1 VGKRW
6 LYGHF
11 IVGDNMPSNINEFI
25 NTAMGSFKE
34 QSSRQANYV
43 PKSNTLSD
51 VFGPVDR
58 KAHSDDPK
66 SMKEVIS
73 GGIGDAYALVAG
85 FLYERLAQYTTVDR
99 GYLSGA
105 WTAGQ
110 TEVNGQNTRS
120 RSNKTMKPLDVENR
134 EILQLVIN
142 GDTINIRNASEYARL
157 INAGSVRNAPH
168 AFVENAIRD
177 TKAYAKSL
185 GIKVTGG

>member
-1 VGKRW
+1 
-6 LYGHF
+6 
-11 IVGDNMPSNINEFI
+11 MPSNINEFI
-25 NTAMGSFKE
+25 NTAMRSFKE

-51 VFGPVDR
+51 VFHSVDR
-58 KAHSDDPK
+58 TANSNDPK

-73 GGIGDAYALVAG
+73 GGVGDAYALVAG
-85 FLYERLAQYTTVDR
+85 VLYARLSQYTTVDK
-99 GYLSGA
+99 GYLNGA
-105 WTAGQ
+105 WTVGQ
-110 TEVNGQNTRS
+110 
-120 RSNKTMKPLDVENR
+120 R
-134 EILQLVIN
+134 EINEKGDGRANTGNKMIPHEAANILQIVIN
-142 GDTINIRNASEYARL
+142 GDTMNIRNAREYARL